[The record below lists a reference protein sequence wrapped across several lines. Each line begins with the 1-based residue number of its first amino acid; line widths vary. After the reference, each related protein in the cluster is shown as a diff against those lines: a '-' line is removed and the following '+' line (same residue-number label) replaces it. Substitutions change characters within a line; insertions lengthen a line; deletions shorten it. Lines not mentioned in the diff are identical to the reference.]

1 MNRRRLCRTIA
12 ALSLA
17 AAAAITPLAI
27 AHHQSATDTR
37 ADSVW
42 GVPPIDTPAVPI
54 VVDIAPRDSV
64 WG

>member
-1 MNRRRLCRTIA
+1 MTRRRFCRLIA

-17 AAAAITPLAI
+17 TAAAITPLAI
-27 AHHQSATDTR
+27 AHHDGATDTR

-42 GVPPIDTPAVPI
+42 GVAPIDTPAVPAPVAI
-54 VVDIAPRDSV
+54 TPRDSV